1 MVTSPSPYSTA
12 LQGGGDFHECGRAT
26 QVSRLVR
33 LSSLTVPLTNG
44 AVGGDLKDVTE
55 TDWATLPAV
64 PTDPTLR
71 ARISAAVTR
80 LTLGTLTSVIPLNT
94 PGVWFSRG
102 LIATIMGT
110 LGSQP
115 DGTQIIPVRTPE
127 VRGEWVLGPGV
138 KFGKQAG
145 YYVHGSAYVIC
156 SAGTHRK
163 LVAQLSAATGMP
175 FFSVEYRLAPEHLF
189 PAAADDVEA
198 GYRWLLAQGYAAS
211 DVVIGADS
219 AGGHLTCD
227 MLLVHADEANFQPA
241 GVVLFSPLIDLSL
254 EMALEQEKASY
265 RDPAMSATRAG
276 NLVGLYTKGQDPAH
290 PRLKLD
296 FAQASKLPPIL
307 TQVGGFE
314 MLRADARYLDDQIR
328 GNGGG
333 SMLEIWPGMVH
344 VFQAL
349 PRLAPEAEPAL
360 RRAAAFIATA
370 LTAARSDRL
379 EEVG

>member
-1 MVTSPSPYSTA
+1 M
-12 LQGGGDFHECGRAT
+12 
-26 QVSRLVR
+26 
-33 LSSLTVPLTNG
+33 PLTNG
-44 AVGGDLKDVTE
+44 TIAGGLICVTE
-55 TDWATLPAV
+55 TDRAVLPAV
-64 PTDPTLR
+64 PTAPSLR
-71 ARISAAVTR
+71 ARVSAAVTR
-80 LTLGTLTSVIPLNT
+80 LTLGTLTSFVPMNH
-94 PGVWFSRG
+94 PGGVWFGRG

-110 LGSQP
+110 LGSMP
-115 DGTQIIPVRTPE
+115 DGTRVIPVRTPE

-138 KFGKQAG
+138 QFGKRVG

-156 SAGTHRK
+156 STGTHRK
-163 LVAQLSAATGMP
+163 LIAQLSEAAGVP

-227 MLLVHADEANFQPA
+227 MLLACAGEANFRPA

-254 EMALEQEKASY
+254 GMALELEKDAY
-265 RDPAMSATRAG
+265 RDPAMSATAAREM
-276 NLVGLYTKGQDPAH
+276 VGVYTRGQDPSH

-296 FAQASKLPPIL
+296 FARADQLPPIL

-314 MLRADARYLDDQIR
+314 MLRADARYLDDQLR
-328 GNGGG
+328 TNGGT
-333 SMLEIWPGMVH
+333 STLEIWPGMVH

-349 PRLAPEAEPAL
+349 PYLAPEAGPAL
-360 RRAAAFIATA
+360 RRAAAFITDALAAT
-370 LTAARSDRL
+370 TTDRL